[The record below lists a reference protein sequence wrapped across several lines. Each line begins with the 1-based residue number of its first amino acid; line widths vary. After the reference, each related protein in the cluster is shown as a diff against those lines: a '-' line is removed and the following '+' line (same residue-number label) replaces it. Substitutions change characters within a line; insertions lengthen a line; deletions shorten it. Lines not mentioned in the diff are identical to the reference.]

1 MKFPAI
7 SLDKEEER
15 EVRLLL
21 LFFGLIMV
29 WDDGE

>member
-29 WDDGE
+29 LG